1 MKRILTKWLAVLVSC
16 LLVVGSL
23 GFTCFADETE
33 VVPSETTAETEQE
46 QPEEE
51 KDEENKDGD
60 QDTDAQNGDPDSNLP
75 PSDSSDETNDDDSAT
90 GETSS
95 AEASG
100 DAEEQGNAG
109 SVNSADDVTVEIPDE
124 DGDTSDSDENSDPA
138 DQDTDAEDVE
148 EAPTYYFRTIEVANV
163 DPVKSNPDF
172 KPAKS
177 LVTANSGVYRYQLTG
192 NDKIAYEKI
201 RNYIIDVANGR
212 CTSTRFVVSFADLG
226 LDNHEYTAEELG
238 VSSIVVNG
246 QISNEAA
253 NKMFEMAGFDIQE
266 IIYRVL
272 CDLPFDCYWYDKTAQ
287 VTSESYSIGA
297 TSRDGYVTLHYVG
310 EGVVYYFPVA
320 TAYAGASAYTISTSG
335 VQRALN
341 ASSKAQQIV
350 DRYANLSDYGKL
362 MKYRDEICNLVDYNH
377 PAADDNTTPYGD
389 PWNLVYVFD
398 GDDDTMVVCEG
409 YSKAFK
415 YLCDLSD
422 FENDVTC
429 ITVAGNFYTSNG
441 TNGGHMWNVVYLGNG
456 MNYLVDVTNC
466 DNGSI
471 GYYDNLMFK
480 KYNTNPSSKIY
491 TYKVSYVTI
500 QYTYYDYMVNIY
512 RDATLDLSDTAFVD
526 APAISMSYTCKGV
539 DLNWSVVSG
548 ADHYEVYRRSATG
561 SWTHIG
567 SSVSTNY
574 QDQDVSDG
582 TYYYGIV
589 GMTSNNKVIN
599 VYNDKYSVD
608 YECHHTVVTDPAV
621 EATCDHPGLTEGSH
635 CSVCGKV
642 FVEQEE
648 IPQLVAPV
656 TITAQPVNFE
666 GTVGKTAT
674 FTVAATGIDLSYQW
688 QLKKGSTW
696 ANLTSGGATTPTLS
710 VKIDESK
717 DGKIYRCVIT
727 GANNQEAITDNV
739 KITVK
744 QPSITITT
752 QPVSFAG
759 TAGSTARFSV
769 VAAGNGL
776 SYQWQLKKGSKWANL
791 TSGGAT
797 TSTMSVKVD
806 DSKNGKIYRCLITDA
821 NGEDLATNEVSITV
835 RQPSNAIIIAS
846 QPSNY
851 SGALGTMAKFS
862 VVAQGVGLQYQWQ
875 LKKGSSWANLSSGG
889 AMTSS
894 MSIKID
900 PTKDGKIYRC
910 MITDANGEMLAT
922 QEVTLTVKEPSNAI
936 TIVTQPMSFEGPA
949 GFTARFSVVAEGEG
963 LTYQWQL
970 KKGSSWA
977 DLSSGGAT
985 TSTMSIKADSSRDGK
1000 VYRCVI
1006 TDING
1011 EQIVTNEVS
1020 IKINDTLPAIAA

>member
-33 VVPSETTAETEQE
+33 AVPSETTAETEQE

-51 KDEENKDGD
+51 KDEENKEGN
-60 QDTDAQNGDPDSNLP
+60 QDTDAQNGDPDSNRS

-90 GETSS
+90 GVTSS

-124 DGDTSDSDENSDPA
+124 DGDTADPNEDVDTA
-138 DQDTDAEDVE
+138 DQDTDAEDVDDK
-148 EAPTYYFRTIEVANV
+148 PTYYFRTIEVANV

-226 LDNHEYTAEELG
+226 LNNHEYTAEELG

-253 NKMFEMAGFDIQE
+253 NKMFQMAGFDIQE
-266 IIYRVL
+266 IVYRVL

-297 TSRDGYVTLHYVG
+297 TSLGSSVTLHYVG

-320 TAYAGASAYTISTSG
+320 TAYAGGSAHTISTSG

-341 ASSKAQQIV
+341 ASAKAQQIV

-441 TNGGHMWNVVYLGNG
+441 TNGGHMWNIVYLGNG
-456 MNYLVDVTNC
+456 MNYMVDVTNC

-500 QYTYYDYMVNIY
+500 QYTYYDYMVGIY

-526 APAISMSYTCKGV
+526 APAISMSYTCKGI

-548 ADHYEVYRRSATG
+548 ADHYEVYRRSSTG

-574 QDQDVSDG
+574 QDQNVTDG

-621 EATCDHPGLTEGSH
+621 EATYDHPGLTEGSH

-642 FVEQEE
+642 IVEQQE
-648 IPQLVAPV
+648 IPQLVS
-656 TITAQPVNFE
+656 E
-666 GTVGKTAT
+666 
-674 FTVAATGIDLSYQW
+674 
-688 QLKKGSTW
+688 
-696 ANLTSGGATTPTLS
+696 
-710 VKIDESK
+710 
-717 DGKIYRCVIT
+717 
-727 GANNQEAITDNV
+727 
-739 KITVK
+739 
-744 QPSITITT
+744 ITITT
-752 QPVSFAG
+752 QPS
-759 TAGSTARFSV
+759 
-769 VAAGNGL
+769 
-776 SYQWQLKKGSKWANL
+776 
-791 TSGGAT
+791 
-797 TSTMSVKVD
+797 D
-806 DSKNGKIYRCLITDA
+806 
-821 NGEDLATNEVSITV
+821 
-835 RQPSNAIIIAS
+835 
-846 QPSNY
+846 Y
-851 SGALGTMAKFS
+851 SGLVGTTAKF
-862 VVAQGVGLQYQWQ
+862 
-875 LKKGSSWANLSSGG
+875 
-889 AMTSS
+889 T
-894 MSIKID
+894 
-900 PTKDGKIYRC
+900 
-910 MITDANGEMLAT
+910 
-922 QEVTLTVKEPSNAI
+922 
-936 TIVTQPMSFEGPA
+936 
-949 GFTARFSVVAEGEG
+949 VVAEGEG

-970 KKGSSWA
+970 KKGTSWANQSSGGATTPTFSVKVEESRNGKIYRCVISDSHGKEVATEPVTLIVKQPSITITEQPVDYSGIAGSTARFTVVAAGEGLSYQWQLKKGSSWA
-977 DLSSGGAT
+977 NQNSGGAKTETFSVKAEESRNGKVYRCLITDVNGEQIATNPVTLTLREPSVVITSQPTDFSGTVGSIARFAVEAQGDGLTYQWQLKKGSSWANQSSGGAT
-985 TSTMSIKADSSRDGK
+985 TSTFTVRADLSRNGKVYRCLITDSNGDQIVTVEVTLTVKEPSNAITIVSQPVSYEGPAGKKAVFKVVAEGEGLTYQWQLKKGNSWANQSSGGASTNTFTVKADTSRNGK

-1006 TDING
+1006 TDVNG
-1011 EQIVTNEVS
+1011 EQKITDEVS
-1020 IKINDTLPAIAA
+1020 ITISDT

>member
-33 VVPSETTAETEQE
+33 AVPSETTAETEQE

-60 QDTDAQNGDPDSNLP
+60 RDTDAQNGDPDSNLP
-75 PSDSSDETNDDDSAT
+75 PSDSSDETNDDGSAT

-95 AEASG
+95 TEASG

-109 SVNSADDVTVEIPDE
+109 SVNSAGDVTVEIPDE
-124 DGDTSDSDENSDPA
+124 DGDTADSDEDADPA
-138 DQDTDAEDVE
+138 DKDTDAEEVE

-212 CTSTRFVVSFADLG
+212 RTSTRFVVSFADLG

-253 NKMFEMAGFDIQE
+253 NKMFQMAGFDIQE
-266 IIYRVL
+266 IVYRVL

-297 TSRDGYVTLHYVG
+297 TSRGSSVTLHYVG

-341 ASSKAQQIV
+341 ASAKAQQIV

-441 TNGGHMWNVVYLGNG
+441 TNGGHMWNIVYLGNG
-456 MNYLVDVTNC
+456 MNYMVDVTNC

-500 QYTYYDYMVNIY
+500 QYTYYDYMVGIY

-548 ADHYEVYRRSATG
+548 ADHYEVYRRSASG

-574 QDQDVSDG
+574 QDQNVTDG

-608 YECHHTVVTDPAV
+608 FECHHTVVTDPAV
-621 EATCDHPGLTEGSH
+621 EATYDHPGLTEGSH

-642 FVEQEE
+642 IVEQQE
-648 IPQLVAPV
+648 IPQLVS
-656 TITAQPVNFE
+656 E
-666 GTVGKTAT
+666 
-674 FTVAATGIDLSYQW
+674 
-688 QLKKGSTW
+688 
-696 ANLTSGGATTPTLS
+696 
-710 VKIDESK
+710 
-717 DGKIYRCVIT
+717 
-727 GANNQEAITDNV
+727 
-739 KITVK
+739 
-744 QPSITITT
+744 ITITT
-752 QPVSFAG
+752 QPSDYFGLVG
-759 TAGSTARFSV
+759 TT
-769 VAAGNGL
+769 
-776 SYQWQLKKGSKWANL
+776 
-791 TSGGAT
+791 
-797 TSTMSVKVD
+797 
-806 DSKNGKIYRCLITDA
+806 
-821 NGEDLATNEVSITV
+821 
-835 RQPSNAIIIAS
+835 
-846 QPSNY
+846 
-851 SGALGTMAKFS
+851 AKF
-862 VVAQGVGLQYQWQ
+862 
-875 LKKGSSWANLSSGG
+875 
-889 AMTSS
+889 T
-894 MSIKID
+894 
-900 PTKDGKIYRC
+900 
-910 MITDANGEMLAT
+910 
-922 QEVTLTVKEPSNAI
+922 
-936 TIVTQPMSFEGPA
+936 
-949 GFTARFSVVAEGEG
+949 VVAEGEG

-970 KKGSSWA
+970 KKGTSWANQSSGGATTPTFSVKVEESRNGKIYRCVISDSHGKEVATEPVTLIVKQPSITITEQPVDYSGIAGSTARFTVVAAGEGLSYQWQLKKGSSWA
-977 DLSSGGAT
+977 NQNSGGAKTATFSVKAEESRNGKVYRCLITDVNGEQIATNPVTLTLREPSVVITSQPTDFSGTVGSIARFAVEAQGDGLTYQWQLKKGSSWANQSSGGAT
-985 TSTMSIKADSSRDGK
+985 TSTFTVRADLSRNGKVYRCLITDSNGDQIVTVEVTLTVKEPSNAITIVSQPVSYEGPAGKKAVFKVVAEGEGLTYQWQLKKGNSWANQSSGGASTNTFTVKADTSRNGK

-1006 TDING
+1006 TDVNG
-1011 EQIVTNEVS
+1011 EQKITDEVS
-1020 IKINDTLPAIAA
+1020 ITISDT